1 MLVFSNFI
9 INFAM
14 LWKLYVHVILTI
26 GKIYDFHYK
35 IYLK

>member
-14 LWKLYVHVILTI
+14 LWKLYVHVILTMEKYMI
-26 GKIYDFHYK
+26 SITKYT
-35 IYLK
+35 